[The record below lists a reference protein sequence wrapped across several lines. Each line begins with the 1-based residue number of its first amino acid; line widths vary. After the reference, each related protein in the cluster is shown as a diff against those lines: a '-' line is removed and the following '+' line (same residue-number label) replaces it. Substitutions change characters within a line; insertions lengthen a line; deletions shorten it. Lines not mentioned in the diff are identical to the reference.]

1 MTCADQH
8 AVDLFVTMMLME
20 ARRLPTREER
30 VKYMSGQ
37 RFSGPHFR
45 FTGDEV
51 EITPADAEYAAD
63 LIAEEEARKAA
74 TVPTSP

>member
-37 RFSGPHFR
+37 RFRGPHGWL
-45 FTGDEV
+45 TGDVV
-51 EITPADAEYAAD
+51 EITQTDAEYAAD
-63 LIAEEEARKAA
+63 IIAAEEAKAKELA
-74 TVPTSP
+74 